1 MLLLIIRTLMLY
13 FLILF
18 MMKIMGK
25 RQIGQLQPFEL
36 VVVLIFSELASS
48 AMDNTASPILNS
60 IIPIIVIAIIQVA
73 LAIINL
79 KNEKLRD
86 YICGKPSIVISQGKI
101 MEEEMRNLRMNIND
115 LQEQLRS
122 KGFFDISEIEFAI
135 METNGQ
141 ISVMSKTPKRPVQVA
156 DLDLKIKQ
164 EQPAMIL
171 VLDGKINYD
180 ALKSMNKDQNWLMA
194 KLKAQGNKNIQ
205 DIFIASIND
214 GTLFIQT
221 KENKTQSSQGQVSK

>member
-1 MLLLIIRTLMLY
+1 
-13 FLILF
+13 